1 MSNLQLG
8 FKGDVLVP
16 VDSHFPVEKFKA
28 ITDGYDADDKR
39 AVADARAKLATA
51 FKAKAKSVN
60 EKYIVPPKTTD
71 FAIVYAPTESL
82 YKELTEYQDP
92 STKELLTQELMK
104 KHKVVICGP
113 NTLSAYLQSLHM
125 GFQSLKVQKGAT
137 EIYNHLKTISSRFGK
152 HFENIIS
159 LRKKLEEA
167 MSVVDKFGTDAR
179 SITRTLERAN
189 LKTEIQNLKDTLNNT
204 INTSLGSMSTS
215 FNNLSTGV
223 TKDMTEALTKVDEK
237 VGNFNQQVQLLN
249 QSQEGITKILA
260 GVKKYGT
267 LAEFSLDALIK
278 DLLPASQFMT
288 NVKMKEDTSENV
300 EFAIRL
306 QGDVLVPVDS
316 HFPVEKF
323 KAITDGYDADDKR
336 AVADARAKLATA
348 FKAKA
353 KSVNEKYIVP
363 PKTTD
368 FAIVYAPTESL
379 YKELTEYQD
388 PSTKELLT
396 QELMKKHKVV
406 ICGPNTLSAYLQS
419 LHMGFQSLKVQKG
432 ATEIYNH
439 LKTISSRFGKH
450 FENIISLRKKLEE
463 AMSVVDKFGTDA
475 RSITRTLESIK
486 DPEQLEKAVQTENVE
501 KFVDH
506 SKQAKN

>member
-1 MSNLQLG
+1 MDTILLVILILLLGAVSIILYLNL
-8 FKGDVLVP
+8 
-16 VDSHFPVEKFKA
+16 
-28 ITDGYDADDKR
+28 
-39 AVADARAKLATA
+39 
-51 FKAKAKSVN
+51 KSKPLDEN
-60 EKYIVPPKTTD
+60 ANKQGE
-71 FAIVYAPTESL
+71 
-82 YKELTEYQDP
+82 
-92 STKELLTQELMK
+92 
-104 KHKVVICGP
+104 
-113 NTLSAYLQSLHM
+113 
-125 GFQSLKVQKGAT
+125 
-137 EIYNHLKTISSRFGK
+137 EI
-152 HFENIIS
+152 
-159 LRKKLEEA
+159 
-167 MSVVDKFGTDAR
+167 
-179 SITRTLERAN
+179 AN
-189 LKTEIQNLKDTLNNT
+189 LKLEITNLKDSLNTT
-204 INTSLGSMSTS
+204 INNSLGSMSTS
-215 FNNLSTGV
+215 FNALSTGV
-223 TKDMTEALTKVDEK
+223 TKDMTETLTKVEEK

-288 NVKMKEDTSENV
+288 NVKMQENTSENV
-300 EFAIRL
+300 EFAIKL

-336 AVADARAKLATA
+336 AVADARKQLASA

-396 QELMKKHKVV
+396 QELMKKYKVV

-439 LKTISSRFGKH
+439 SKTISTRFSKH

-463 AMSVVDKFGTDA
+463 AMGVVDKFGTDA

-486 DPEQLEKAVQTENVE
+486 DPEQIEKAVETENVE
-501 KFVDH
+501 KFVERNR
-506 SKQAKN
+506 QLKN

>member
-1 MSNLQLG
+1 MDIILLSILVLLLLV
-8 FKGDVLVP
+8 VLVILYLNLR
-16 VDSHFPVEKFKA
+16 SK
-28 ITDGYDADDKR
+28 
-39 AVADARAKLATA
+39 
-51 FKAKAKSVN
+51 
-60 EKYIVPPKTTD
+60 PKNGSE
-71 FAIVYAPTESL
+71 I
-82 YKELTEYQDP
+82 KEAE
-92 STKELLTQELMK
+92 
-104 KHKVVICGP
+104 
-113 NTLSAYLQSLHM
+113 
-125 GFQSLKVQKGAT
+125 
-137 EIYNHLKTISSRFGK
+137 EI
-152 HFENIIS
+152 
-159 LRKKLEEA
+159 
-167 MSVVDKFGTDAR
+167 
-179 SITRTLERAN
+179 AN
-189 LKTEIQNLKDTLNNT
+189 LNAEIVKLKDSLNTT

-215 FNNLSTGV
+215 FNALSTGV

-300 EFAIRL
+300 EFAIKL

-323 KAITDGYDADDKR
+323 KAVTDAYDNDDKK
-336 AVADARAKLATA
+336 AVLDARIKLATA
-348 FKAKA
+348 FKNKA
-353 KSVNEKYIVP
+353 KSINEKYIVP

-388 PSTKELLT
+388 ATTKELLT
-396 QELMKKHKVV
+396 QELMKKYKIV
-406 ICGPNTLSAYLQS
+406 ICGPNTFSAYLQS

-439 LKTISSRFGKH
+439 LKTISTRFAKH
-450 FENIISLRKKLEE
+450 FDNVIVLRKKLEE
-463 AMSVVDKFGTDA
+463 AMGVVDKFGTDA
-475 RSITRTLESIK
+475 RSITRTLENIK
-486 DPEQLEKAVQTENVE
+486 DPEQVEKAVQSENVE
-501 KFVDH
+501 KFIEH
-506 SKQAKN
+506 SKQVKN